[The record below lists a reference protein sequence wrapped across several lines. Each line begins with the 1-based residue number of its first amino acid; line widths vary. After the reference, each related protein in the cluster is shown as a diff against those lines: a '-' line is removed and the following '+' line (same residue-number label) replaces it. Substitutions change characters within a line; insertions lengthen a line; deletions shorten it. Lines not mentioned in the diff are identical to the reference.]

1 MPLTRLL
8 PMSDEAVAQWRAA
21 REAAGSAFPDA
32 TGAGE
37 LELLEIVLDD
47 VAVGGVVL
55 GHTAADQRP
64 STSIRLLETTLAD
77 EDATHWGVVLGAVE
91 DHARG
96 RGARTLVTAVP
107 PRLAGTFQAAGF
119 VATMSGMGITVE
131 PGSERRTPT
140 TDRVVLRPMDEA
152 ERRRFVP
159 EAREFL
165 RAGMTRAGVLGDPD
179 APMAEV
185 QQRLVA
191 LADDPPPEEVLLTAE
206 ADGAPVG
213 RLWAT
218 RVEHGDPVDGS
229 DLVVNTIDLV
239 PERRGQGLTR
249 LVLSALETYVRE
261 QGVRDVRG
269 RVYGHDARARDSLHS
284 LGLGV
289 DDVHL
294 RKDLLHPK

>member
-1 MPLTRLL
+1 MPETRLL

-32 TGAGE
+32 TDAGE
-37 LELLEIVLDD
+37 LELLEIHLDD

-77 EDATHWGVVLGAVE
+77 GDTTHWGAVLGAVE

-119 VATMSGMGITVE
+119 VATMSGMGITLE
-131 PGSERRTPT
+131 AGSQRRTPST
-140 TDRVVLRPMDEA
+140 GRVVLRPMDEA

-185 QQRLVA
+185 EQRLVA
-191 LADDPPPEEVLLTAE
+191 LADAPPAEEVLLTAE

-218 RVEHGDPVDGS
+218 RVEREGS
-229 DLVVNTIDLV
+229 VDLVVNTVDLV
-239 PERRGQGLTR
+239 PEQRGQGLTR
-249 LVLSALETYVRE
+249 LVLSALETYLRE

-269 RVYGHDARARDSLHS
+269 RVYGHDARARNTLHS

-294 RKDLLHPK
+294 RKDLLHSK